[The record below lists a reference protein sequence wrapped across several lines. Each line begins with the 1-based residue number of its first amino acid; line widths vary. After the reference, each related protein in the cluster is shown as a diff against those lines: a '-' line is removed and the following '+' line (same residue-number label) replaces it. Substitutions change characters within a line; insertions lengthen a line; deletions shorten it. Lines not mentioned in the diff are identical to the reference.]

1 MRKILRQI
9 VGIDVAQDELVVSL
23 GRKYEDL
30 SDEIYANG
38 KFVNTPKGFIELIKW
53 VKKLTIETLNLRYV
67 MEATG
72 VYHESLAYYLSDN
85 HFEVSVVL
93 PNLISN
99 FFRTLDVK
107 TINDKTSAAAIA
119 RFGLARTLNQW
130 QRPDPVYKKL
140 KQLSREREQIV
151 MDRTVVKNQL
161 HAENAEAEPNKSS
174 IKRAERRIAL
184 LSKQENE
191 IKLELAAII
200 KNDSKIK
207 QDVTLLST
215 IPGVGKLTAAI
226 VLAETN
232 GFELIRNK
240 SQLVSYAGL
249 DVIEKQ
255 SGTSIRGKTRISK
268 RGNRHLRKSLHMPS
282 LSGIRR
288 EPKFKALFVR
298 LVSKHG
304 IKMKA
309 VVAVQKKMLE
319 LMYTLY
325 KTQKGY
331 EKDYVGKNE
340 LVSLKAA

>member
-1 MRKILRQI
+1 MEKILRQI

-23 GRKYEDL
+23 GRKHGDL
-30 SDEIYANG
+30 SDEIYAHR
-38 KFVNTPKGFIELIKW
+38 KFINNAKGFIELIKW
-53 VKKLTIETLNLRYV
+53 VKKLTIETLDVWYV

-72 VYHESLAYYLSDN
+72 VYHESLVYYLNDN
-85 HFEVSVVL
+85 QLEVSVVL

-99 FFRTLDVK
+99 FFRTLDIK
-107 TINDKTSAAAIA
+107 TINDKTSSSAIA
-119 RFGLARTLNQW
+119 RFGLGRILNKW

-140 KQLSREREQIV
+140 KQLSRERDQIIIE
-151 MDRTVVKNQL
+151 RTAVKNQL

-174 IKRAERRIAL
+174 VKRSERHITF
-184 LSKQENE
+184 LSKQEKE
-191 IKLELAAII
+191 IMIELATII
-200 KNDSKIK
+200 KNDNRIK
-207 QDVTLLST
+207 QDVALLST

-249 DVIEKQ
+249 DVVEKQ
-255 SGTSIRGKTRISK
+255 SGTSIRGKTKISK
-268 RGNRHLRKSLHMPS
+268 RGNRHLRKALYMPS

-288 EPKFKALFVR
+288 EDKFKALFVR
-298 LVSKHG
+298 LVSRHG

-325 KTQKGY
+325 KTQKVY
-331 EKDYVGKNE
+331 DKDYVGKNE
-340 LVSLKAA
+340 QIGLKAA

>member
-1 MRKILRQI
+1 MGKILRQI
-9 VGIDVAQDELVVSL
+9 VGIDVAQNELVVSL
-23 GRKYEDL
+23 GRKHEDL
-30 SDEIYANG
+30 SDEIYAHG
-38 KFVNTPKGFIELIKW
+38 KFANSPKGFTELIKW
-53 VKKLTIETLNLRYV
+53 VRKLTIDTLAMRYV

-72 VYHESLAYYLSDN
+72 VYHESLAYYLNDN

-107 TINDKTSAAAIA
+107 TVNDKTASAAIA

-130 QRPDPVYKKL
+130 QRPDPSYKKL

-174 IKRAERRIAL
+174 IKRAERRITL

-288 EPKFKALFVR
+288 EPKFKALFAR

-319 LMYTLY
+319 LMYTLH
-325 KTQKGY
+325 KTGKGY

>member
-1 MRKILRQI
+1 MGKILRQI

-23 GRKYEDL
+23 GRKHEDL
-30 SDEIYANG
+30 SDEVYAHC
-38 KFVNTPKGFIELIKW
+38 KFVNTSKGFNELIKW
-53 VKKLTIETLNLRYV
+53 VKKLTIDTLPVRYV

-72 VYHESLAYYLSDN
+72 VYHESLAYYLNEN
-85 HFEVSVVL
+85 HFEISVVL

-99 FFRTLDVK
+99 FFRTLDIK
-107 TINDKTSAAAIA
+107 TINDKTSSAAIA
-119 RFGLARTLNQW
+119 RFGLTRTLHQW
-130 QRPDPVYKKL
+130 QRPDPTYKKL

-161 HAENAEAEPNKSS
+161 HAENAEAVPNKSS

-191 IKLELAAII
+191 IKFELAAIV
-200 KNDSKIK
+200 KNDIKIK
-207 QDVTLLST
+207 QDVDLLST
-215 IPGVGKLTAAI
+215 IPGVGKLTASI

-268 RGNRHLRKSLHMPS
+268 RGNRHLRKALHMPS

-288 EPKFKALFVR
+288 EEKFKALFVR
-298 LVSKHG
+298 LVSRHG

-309 VVAVQKKMLE
+309 VVAVQKKILE

-325 KTQKGY
+325 KTRKVY
-331 EKDYVGKNE
+331 DKDYVGKNE
-340 LVSLKAA
+340 QASLKAA